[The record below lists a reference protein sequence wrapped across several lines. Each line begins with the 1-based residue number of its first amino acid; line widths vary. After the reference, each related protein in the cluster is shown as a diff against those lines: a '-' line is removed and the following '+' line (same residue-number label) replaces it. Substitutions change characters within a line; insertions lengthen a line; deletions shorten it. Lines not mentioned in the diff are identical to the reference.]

1 MKPKELKTAERKQQY
16 EGLKALWETWEQ
28 RPEEERIKNYDYIKK
43 LRART
48 RQVKM
53 YILHRREW
61 DAIC

>member
-1 MKPKELKTAERKQQY
+1 MKAKELKTAERLQQY
-16 EGLKALWETWEQ
+16 HALKSLLETWEQ
-28 RPEEERIKNYDYIKK
+28 RPEEEQIKNYDYIKK